1 MFLPKWAYLCGANQI
16 QQMYTTG
23 LRDGTQMNVSCMENE
38 APLARTGTR
47 QFAEAHNEEISWS
60 CPSYCSLVAFEISAH
75 DRLILMSPFHLQR
88 LDLLLVNFS
97 YVEPILLV
105 YVENRAKQPKTQI
118 YPFNKNK
125 KPVWDFRH

>member
-1 MFLPKWAYLCGANQI
+1 MGVRYLCGANQI

-23 LRDGTQMNVSCMENE
+23 VQDCTQMNVTCTENE
-38 APLARTGTR
+38 APLARTSTR
-47 QFAEAHNEEISWS
+47 QLSEAHNEEISWS
-60 CPSYCSLVAFEISAH
+60 YPLYCSLVAFEISAH

-88 LDLLLVNFS
+88 LDLLLVNNS

-105 YVENRAKQPKTQI
+105 YVENRAKQPKAQI